1 VNPQAVKKLT
11 TSEVIRKFWGY
22 ERLLPLQKEAIEAG
36 VSRRDSLV
44 VLPTG
49 GGKSLCY
56 QVPPVVA
63 GRTDVVVSPLIS
75 LMKDQVDALVACG
88 YPTAALHSA
97 QNEGERRTIAAGML
111 GGQFSLLFVSP
122 ERLLTPWFMNLLQRA
137 KVSSFAID
145 EAHCI
150 SQWGHDFRPE
160 YRRLAELREAFPGAA
175 IHAFTAT
182 ATDRVRTDIISQL
195 KLRAPSVLVGRFDRP
210 NLTYKVEPRR
220 DGDLQVL
227 EAVKRHKD
235 EAVIVYC
242 ISRADTERV
251 ADFLR
256 ARGVRAAAYHAGLEP
271 STRARTQD
279 AFSKERIDVV
289 VATVAFGMGIDR
301 SNVRCVIHAA
311 MPKSLEHYQQ
321 ETGRAGRDGLE
332 AECILFHSAGD
343 FRRWQSILTKNAA
356 ESAQPPEVSSAQLDL
371 LDEMQTFGASQ
382 NCRHR
387 AISYYFG
394 QAYEPDNCKACDA
407 CLSPGVDL
415 RDGSEIAR
423 KVLDC
428 IAGLRVPF
436 GVRYVTDV
444 LTGSSAEKIR
454 SRRHDQLP
462 AYGALRAMGSEDVKD
477 VVQQLVGS
485 GLLARSK
492 GEMPILTIT
501 DTGQQARAGK
511 LQVRLRAPR
520 REAAA
525 AARAADDWRGVDK
538 RLFHMLRDLRRSIA
552 DERQVPPFVI
562 FADSVLRDLARYR
575 PDTPGAFRDVKGI
588 GERKAAD
595 LGGRFVDLICAYC
608 REHGLA
614 SQSPAQAVSGSKAQ
628 AYGLFAKQRSIEE
641 VAAAIGR
648 ARSTIISYLEDYIGD
663 EKPPSIQVWVADDV
677 YQAVVAAA
685 RTTEGDLLRP
695 VFEALEGRVSY
706 DEIRLAMK
714 HAGVR

>member
-1 VNPQAVKKLT
+1 VNAQAVKKLT
-11 TSEVIRKFWGY
+11 TSEVIRKYWGY
-22 ERLLPLQKEAIEAG
+22 EQLLPLQKEAIEAG
-36 VSRRDSLV
+36 VARRDSLV

-88 YPTAALHSA
+88 YPAAALHSG
-97 QNEGERRTIAAGML
+97 QNEVERRTIAAGVL

-122 ERLLTPWFMNLLQRA
+122 ERLLTPWFLNLLQRA
-137 KVSSFAID
+137 RVSSFAID

-160 YRRLAELREAFPGAA
+160 YRRLAELREAFPTAA

-182 ATDRVRTDIISQL
+182 ATDRVRKDILSQL
-195 KLRAPSVLVGRFDRP
+195 KLRTPSVLVGRFDRP

-227 EAVKRHKD
+227 EAVNRHKN

-256 ARGVRAAAYHAGLEP
+256 ARRVRAAAYHAGLDAA
-271 STRARTQD
+271 TRARTQE
-279 AFSKERIDVV
+279 AFSRERIDVV

-311 MPKSLEHYQQ
+311 MPKSVEHYQQ

-332 AECILFHSAGD
+332 AECILVHSAGD

-356 ESAQPPEVSSAQLDL
+356 DSAQPAEITAAQLEL
-371 LDEMQTFGASQ
+371 LDEMQTFAVSQ

-387 AISYYFG
+387 ALSHYFG
-394 QAYEPDNCKACDA
+394 QSYAHEDCKACDV
-407 CLSPGVDL
+407 CLSPGEEL
-415 RDGSEIAR
+415 SNGSEVAR

-428 IAGLRVPF
+428 VVALRVPF

-454 SRRHDQLP
+454 SRRHDQLSV
-462 AYGALRAMGSEDVKD
+462 YGALKALGAEDVKD
-477 VVQQLVGS
+477 VVLQLVGS
-485 GLLARSK
+485 GLLERSR
-492 GEMPILTIT
+492 GEMPVLTIT
-501 DTGQQARAGK
+501 EAGQKARGGNLK
-511 LQVRLRAPR
+511 VKLRAPR
-520 REAAA
+520 GPAVSAP
-525 AARAADDWRGVDK
+525 RAADDWRGVDQG
-538 RLFHMLRDLRRSIA
+538 LFQTLRDLRRAIA

-562 FADSVLRDLARYR
+562 FPDSVLRDLARYR
-575 PDTPGAFRDVKGI
+575 PDTISAFRDVKGI

-595 LGGRFVDLICAYC
+595 LGQRFAEAIGDYC

-614 SQSPAQAVSGSKAQ
+614 SQRPLQTVSGSKAQ
-628 AYGLFAKQRSIEE
+628 AYGLFAQQRGIDE
-641 VAAAIGR
+641 VAAALGR
-648 ARSTIISYLEDYIGD
+648 ARSTIASYLEDYIGD

-677 YQAVVAAA
+677 YRAVKAAS
-685 RTTEGDLLRP
+685 RTTEGGLLRP
-695 VFEALEGRVSY
+695 VFEALEGKVSY
-706 DEIRLAMK
+706 DDIRLAMK
-714 HAGVR
+714 HAGLR